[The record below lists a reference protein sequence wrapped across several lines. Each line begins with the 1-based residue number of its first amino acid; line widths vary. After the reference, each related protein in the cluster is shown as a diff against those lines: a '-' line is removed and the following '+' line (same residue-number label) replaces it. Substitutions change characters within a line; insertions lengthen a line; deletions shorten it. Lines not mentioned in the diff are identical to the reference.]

1 METAQKLASNVFKDT
16 KSTALTLGV
25 STVILTHVGILVL
38 PESGD
43 KNMMT
48 NHAIINL
55 VAAGVIV
62 WGSGFLE

>member
-1 METAQKLASNVFKDT
+1 MEAVQKIATNAFKDT

-38 PESGD
+38 PESDD
-43 KNMMT
+43 KSMMT

-55 VAAGVIV
+55 VASGAIV
-62 WGSGFLE
+62 WGSGLLG

>member
-1 METAQKLASNVFKDT
+1 METVQKIAGNAFKDT

-25 STVILTHVGILVL
+25 STVVLTHVGILVL

-43 KNMMT
+43 KSMMT

-55 VAAGVIV
+55 VAAGAIV
-62 WGSGFLE
+62 WGSGLLE